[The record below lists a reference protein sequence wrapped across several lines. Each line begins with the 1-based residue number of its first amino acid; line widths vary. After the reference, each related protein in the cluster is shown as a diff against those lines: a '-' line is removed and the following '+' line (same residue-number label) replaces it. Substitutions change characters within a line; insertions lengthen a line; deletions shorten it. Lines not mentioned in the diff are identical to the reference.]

1 MKEGVTKTG
10 FHFSLEDDAMD
21 DMELVEELANMQEN
35 DLIAITR
42 VVTMVFGPDQKKALY
57 DHLRTQEGR
66 VKVST
71 VMDAIKDAFA
81 VFGEQGKTPS
91 PRRHDF
97 PRSYSPY
104 LRSCGNLRTS
114 ELGGRAG
121 CHTGNAGRR
130 LEGKFQN

>member
-42 VVTMVFGPDQKKALY
+42 VVTMVFGQDQKKALY
-57 DHLRTQEGR
+57 DHLRAREGR

-81 VFGEQGKTPS
+81 VFGEQGKNS
-91 PRRHDF
+91 
-97 PRSYSPY
+97 
-104 LRSCGNLRTS
+104 
-114 ELGGRAG
+114 
-121 CHTGNAGRR
+121 
-130 LEGKFQN
+130 

>member
-21 DMELVEELANMQEN
+21 DMDLVEELANMQEN

-81 VFGEQGKTPS
+81 VFGEQGKNS
-91 PRRHDF
+91 
-97 PRSYSPY
+97 
-104 LRSCGNLRTS
+104 
-114 ELGGRAG
+114 
-121 CHTGNAGRR
+121 
-130 LEGKFQN
+130 